1 MKKPQ
6 SYTQQGP
13 MLLRLTWLQYFITGW
28 RGWVTLESVFLREAP
43 ASTRSWQMARWRWQ
57 AALCNAVSPLDQST
71 ETSSET
77 HHTNVHLWSMRCRGQ
92 TEKDAVFLRGSL
104 LLAEAD
110 LCTLSLSIYILW
122 LGRKACNAQ
131 IADEELLRGGK
142 ETCTGFMY
150 SKDQL
155 PHSHPTTSSANCW
168 KIKLAAFLFHSRQ
181 KRNSVWFF
189 LYFFPQLHSG
199 MHHRK
204 ILPIEAMTG
213 ALAALVPIRC
223 SLVHMRARAVFLFS
237 TAGLVSYWG
246 SFSKEK
252 AV

>member
-1 MKKPQ
+1 
-6 SYTQQGP
+6 
-13 MLLRLTWLQYFITGW
+13 MLLSLTWLQYFITGW
-28 RGWVTLESVFLREAP
+28 QGWVTLESVFLREAP

-92 TEKDAVFLRGSL
+92 TEKDAVFLRGSR

-150 SKDQL
+150 SKDRS
-155 PHSHPTTSSANCW
+155 PHSHPTTSSADCW
-168 KIKLAAFLFHSRQ
+168 KKSNYPPFYFIASKGEIVFVFL
-181 KRNSVWFF
+181 

-204 ILPIEAMTG
+204 ILPIKAMTG
-213 ALAALVPIRC
+213 ALAALVPPPC
-223 SLVHMRARAVFLFS
+223 SLVHMRARAVVFFTLLAWLA
-237 TAGLVSYWG
+237 TGEA
-246 SFSKEK
+246 
-252 AV
+252 